1 MSHCLQINQLIA
13 LFRRQCKKLDIF
25 VNQQMLTLFE
35 IIAHHG
41 TYNLLYT
48 LLSMLNMGG
57 CLISVLI
64 SDISL
69 NHLPWRWNNKDLF
82 LNDAVNWNLW
92 FFQVHHIFFPQ
103 KKWFMQF
110 KYWCDNLIIPYHRL
124 MFHKFND
131 FLILQSISLSQRLI
145 L

>member
-13 LFRRQCKKLDIF
+13 LFRRQCKTLDIF

-48 LLSMLNMGG
+48 LLSMLNMGVW
-57 CLISVLI
+57 LVYWLVIFL
-64 SDISL
+64 
-69 NHLPWRWNNKDLF
+69 LPWRWINKDLF

-131 FLILQSISLSQRLI
+131 FLIVQSISFSQRLI

>member
-69 NHLPWRWNNKDLF
+69 ALKMKQQRS
-82 LNDAVNWNLW
+82 
-92 FFQVHHIFFPQ
+92 IPQ
-103 KKWFMQF
+103 
-110 KYWCDNLIIPYHRL
+110 
-124 MFHKFND
+124 
-131 FLILQSISLSQRLI
+131 
-145 L
+145 